1 MVWKEVAYVLP
12 LAAMRKILV
21 ISFDVKSWNLVK
33 SMLKLMEMII
43 QMKKCHMQGVMK

>member
-1 MVWKEVAYVLP
+1 MIWNEVAYVLP

-33 SMLKLMEMII
+33 SMLKLMEMMI
-43 QMKKCHMQGVMK
+43 QMIKCQMQGVMR